1 MKALILAIVN
11 LLCFRMIYS
20 QSFQTPDKKRT
31 AISAGYDIGGTLW
44 WNKHSYNEKERRGMI
59 LNFFAAFESKK
70 MSCKVMFSQT
80 GEIDIWGISD
90 DELQTAVAFLFGK
103 QFTGKNS
110 FVSFMAGP
118 SYTSVLYR
126 SYQLVVL
133 PAYTTYTTSMAKE
146 KYMGLT
152 CEAKAGTGRWLGRFY
167 PYLAVS
173 LQGNV
178 SKKGSYAGIT
188 GGAGIKVHLGKRSAK
203 KE

>member
-1 MKALILAIVN
+1 MKTLILAIVN

-20 QSFQTPDKKRT
+20 QSFQTPDKKSI
-31 AISAGYDIGGTLW
+31 AISSGYGIGGILW
-44 WNKHSYNEKERRGMI
+44 WDKHSYDEKERKGMI
-59 LNFFAAFESKK
+59 IIFFAAFESNK
-70 MSCKVMFSQT
+70 MNGKIMFSQT
-80 GEIDIWGISD
+80 GEIDIWGGSD
-90 DELQTAVAFLFGK
+90 DELQTSAALLFGK

-118 SYTSVLYR
+118 SYTSVVYR

-146 KYMGLT
+146 KYVGLT
-152 CEAKAGTGRWLGRFY
+152 CEVKAGTGRWLGRFY

-188 GGAGIKVHLGKRSAK
+188 GGTGIKVHLGKRPAK
-203 KE
+203 NE

>member
-1 MKALILAIVN
+1 
-11 LLCFRMIYS
+11 
-20 QSFQTPDKKRT
+20 
-31 AISAGYDIGGTLW
+31 
-44 WNKHSYNEKERRGMI
+44 
-59 LNFFAAFESKK
+59 

-80 GEIDIWGISD
+80 GEIDIWGVSD

-110 FVSFMAGP
+110 FISFMAGP

-126 SYQLVVL
+126 SYQ
-133 PAYTTYTTSMAKE
+133 
-146 KYMGLT
+146 
-152 CEAKAGTGRWLGRFY
+152 
-167 PYLAVS
+167 

>member
-1 MKALILAIVN
+1 
-11 LLCFRMIYS
+11 LLRL
-20 QSFQTPDKKRT
+20 R
-31 AISAGYDIGGTLW
+31 
-44 WNKHSYNEKERRGMI
+44 
-59 LNFFAAFESKK
+59 
-70 MSCKVMFSQT
+70 
-80 GEIDIWGISD
+80 
-90 DELQTAVAFLFGK
+90 ELQTAVAFLFGK

-110 FVSFMAGP
+110 FISFMAGP

-146 KYMGLT
+146 KFMGLT

-167 PYLAVS
+167 TYLAVS